1 VFHSTAAASF
11 QYKSTKL
18 RYSKPVPA
26 TVMMY
31 HSFGGSSLVA
41 AALVAATLS
50 ARWWRRDAVN
60 RPADASHSRHARS
73 RSHHRHRAATVRRW
87 RLLNQRLMLT
97 EMEDQPGA
105 ARRAEDEARALSLLI
120 PLPRRAAIR
129 ASRAIFL
136 FSRPPHQTTRVCAVC
151 HRLDVEATI
160 RALSHR
166 WLSARVFWPQHA
178 P

>member
-11 QYKSTKL
+11 QFQYKASL
-18 RYSKPVPA
+18 QYLY
-26 TVMMY
+26 VMMY
-31 HSFGGSSLVA
+31 HSSGGSSLVA

-136 FSRPPHQTTRVCAVC
+136 FPRPPHQTTRVCAVC